1 MIQKWLLLVSAL
13 MSLAAFAGCSEGANT
28 IDTGSGAPR
37 EVAAPSELVAM
48 SRPPVPD
55 LPVPIGFEL
64 DQSDSRSFAAAQV
77 RWVAHT
83 YRGHG
88 DQFAVSRFYK
98 RQMQASNRW
107 TLVSDSMVQGVVW
120 LRFAK
125 GSEQCEITIRDPGY
139 FQRTEVHVELY
150 PTGKVETSV
159 DR

>member
-1 MIQKWLLLVSAL
+1 MIQKWLFLVSAL
-13 MSLAAFAGCSEGANT
+13 MFLAAFAGCSEGANT

-64 DQSDSRSFAAAQV
+64 DQENSRSFAAAQV
-77 RWVAHT
+77 RWVIHT

-98 RQMQASNRW
+98 RQMQSSNRW
-107 TLVSDSMVQGVVW
+107 TLETDSMIQGVVL
-120 LRFAK
+120 LRFTK
-125 GSEQCEITIRDPGY
+125 GAERCDITIRDPGWPR
-139 FQRTEVHVELY
+139 RTEVHVELY
-150 PTGKVETSV
+150 PAGKVEAPV